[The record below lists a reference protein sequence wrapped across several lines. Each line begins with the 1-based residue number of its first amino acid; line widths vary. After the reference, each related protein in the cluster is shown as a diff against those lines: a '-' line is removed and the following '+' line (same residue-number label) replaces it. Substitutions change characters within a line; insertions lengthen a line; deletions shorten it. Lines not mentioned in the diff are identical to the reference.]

1 MKRLQNESV
10 ILRDRFSKLQQKLV
24 EFEYSTNNLGQ
35 YGRRNNI
42 VISGIPDSIDV
53 YQLEESVTEILADIN
68 VVASNDIEA
77 CHRISKKDTRIGS
90 TKTIIRFVKRKHAK
104 QALCNK
110 KKLSQIKKKIDI

>member
-35 YGRRNNI
+35 YGRRNNT
-42 VISGIPDSIDV
+42 VISDIPDSIDV

-68 VVASNDIEA
+68 VVASNDLKLAIESVR
-77 CHRISKKDTRIGS
+77 RILELAALKLL
-90 TKTIIRFVKRKHAK
+90 FV
-104 QALCNK
+104 L
-110 KKLSQIKKKIDI
+110 

>member
-10 ILRDRFSKLQQKLV
+10 ILRDRFSELQQKLV

-42 VISGIPDSIDV
+42 VISDIPDSIDV

-68 VVASNDIEA
+68 VVASNDLKLAIESVR
-77 CHRISKKDTRIGS
+77 RILELAALKLL
-90 TKTIIRFVKRKHAK
+90 FV
-104 QALCNK
+104 L
-110 KKLSQIKKKIDI
+110 

>member
-42 VISGIPDSIDV
+42 VISDIPDSIDV
-53 YQLEESVTEILADIN
+53 YQLGESVTEILADIN
-68 VVASNDIEA
+68 VVASNDLKLAIESVR
-77 CHRISKKDTRIGS
+77 RILELAALKLL
-90 TKTIIRFVKRKHAK
+90 FV
-104 QALCNK
+104 L
-110 KKLSQIKKKIDI
+110 

>member
-42 VISGIPDSIDV
+42 VISDIPDSIDV

-68 VVASNDIEA
+68 VVASNDLKLAIESVR
-77 CHRISKKDTRIGS
+77 RILELAALKLL
-90 TKTIIRFVKRKHAK
+90 FV
-104 QALCNK
+104 L
-110 KKLSQIKKKIDI
+110 

>member
-10 ILRDRFSKLQQKLV
+10 ILRDRFSELQQKLV

-42 VISGIPDSIDV
+42 VISDIPDSIDV

-68 VVASNDIEA
+68 VVASNDLKLATESVR
-77 CHRISKKDTRIGS
+77 RILELAALKLL
-90 TKTIIRFVKRKHAK
+90 FV
-104 QALCNK
+104 L
-110 KKLSQIKKKIDI
+110 